1 LPGSFKF
8 VRKNFLLLMLMVPS
22 YLSGAIPLAFRLDR
36 VCIVEANNPPVVLVM
51 KSQAIAD
58 SLRNLL
64 ARLDPVGLEF
74 CPTPIFHREN
84 FAVQVQQGFK
94 VKSTQVIALFSL
106 LSCDDKNIG
115 SPRLL
120 QGFISSIVTMGM
132 RVGYARVSSVGQ
144 KLDVQ
149 LEKLADC
156 DRVYHEKISAGST
169 KLRLELQKALDF
181 VRDEDVFVV
190 TKLDR
195 LARSVID
202 LSMIVQ
208 RLEEK
213 KVDLVVLDQ
222 GIDTTTIYGRLQFN
236 ILASIGEFERGLI
249 GERSREGR
257 EKAMA
262 RGVKFSASA
271 PT

>member
-1 LPGSFKF
+1 
-8 VRKNFLLLMLMVPS
+8 
-22 YLSGAIPLAFRLDR
+22 
-36 VCIVEANNPPVVLVM
+36 
-51 KSQAIAD
+51 
-58 SLRNLL
+58 
-64 ARLDPVGLEF
+64 
-74 CPTPIFHREN
+74 
-84 FAVQVQQGFK
+84 
-94 VKSTQVIALFSL
+94 
-106 LSCDDKNIG
+106 
-115 SPRLL
+115 
-120 QGFISSIVTMGM
+120 MGM

-149 LEKLADC
+149 MDKLADC
-156 DRVYHEKISAGST
+156 DRVYHEKISACST
-169 KLRLELQKALDF
+169 NHRVELQKALDF

-249 GERSREGR
+249 RERSREGR
-257 EKAMA
+257 EKAIA
-262 RGVKFSASA
+262 RGVKFGAKPKLSKENLRQLINDFEA
-271 PT
+271 PGCSKTEIAKHYGISRSSVYRLYSENIQRVSEK

>member
-1 LPGSFKF
+1 
-8 VRKNFLLLMLMVPS
+8 
-22 YLSGAIPLAFRLDR
+22 
-36 VCIVEANNPPVVLVM
+36 
-51 KSQAIAD
+51 
-58 SLRNLL
+58 
-64 ARLDPVGLEF
+64 
-74 CPTPIFHREN
+74 
-84 FAVQVQQGFK
+84 
-94 VKSTQVIALFSL
+94 
-106 LSCDDKNIG
+106 
-115 SPRLL
+115 
-120 QGFISSIVTMGM
+120 MGM
-132 RVGYARVSSVGQ
+132 RVGYARVSSLGQ

-156 DRVYHEKISAGST
+156 DRIYHEKVSAGST
-169 KLRLELQKALDF
+169 QFRVELMKALDF

-213 KVDLVVLDQ
+213 KVDLAVLDQ

-249 GERSREGR
+249 RERSREGR
-257 EKAMA
+257 EKAIA
-262 RGVKFSASA
+262 RGVKFGAKPKLSKEDLRQLINDFEA
-271 PT
+271 PGCSKTEIAQHYGISRSSVYRLYSENIQRVSEK

>member
-1 LPGSFKF
+1 
-8 VRKNFLLLMLMVPS
+8 
-22 YLSGAIPLAFRLDR
+22 
-36 VCIVEANNPPVVLVM
+36 
-51 KSQAIAD
+51 
-58 SLRNLL
+58 
-64 ARLDPVGLEF
+64 
-74 CPTPIFHREN
+74 
-84 FAVQVQQGFK
+84 
-94 VKSTQVIALFSL
+94 
-106 LSCDDKNIG
+106 
-115 SPRLL
+115 
-120 QGFISSIVTMGM
+120 MGM
-132 RVGYARVSSVGQ
+132 RVGYARVSSLGQ

-156 DRVYHEKISAGST
+156 DRIYHEKVSAGST
-169 KLRLELQKALDF
+169 QLRVELMKALDF

-249 GERSREGR
+249 RERSREGR
-257 EKAMA
+257 EKAIA
-262 RGVKFSASA
+262 RGVKFGAKPKLSKEDLRQLINDFEA
-271 PT
+271 PGCSKTEIAQHYGISRSSVYRLYSENIQRVSEK